1 VFASLREAHWMAT
14 EAIERARAGH
24 QVPDLPPGSRWNR
37 EIAVQPHGPSLL
49 RLAVHVE
56 HRQDAG
62 IGLRL
67 ETLLWRP

>member
-1 VFASLREAHWMAT
+1 
-14 EAIERARAGH
+14 
-24 QVPDLPPGSRWNR
+24 VPDLPPESRWNR

-62 IGLRL
+62 IGVRL